1 MNKLS
6 TLRLALKHMDSCV
19 VAVELIEEVQR
30 LKREDGTI
38 ARSDRGQLMS
48 RFWAPPPQIGRAHV

>member
-19 VAVELIEEVQR
+19 VAVELIDDIEKM
-30 LKREDGTI
+30 KREDGTI
-38 ARSDRGQLMS
+38 TRMDRGQLMC
-48 RFWAPPPQIGRAHV
+48 RFWKLVKTI

>member
-6 TLRLALKHMDSCV
+6 ALRFALKHMDSCV
-19 VAVELIEEVQR
+19 MAVELIEEGQR

-48 RFWAPPPQIGRAHV
+48 RFWALVKTV

>member
-6 TLRLALKHMDSCV
+6 ALRFALKHMDSCLT
-19 VAVELIEEVQR
+19 AVELIDDIEKM
-30 LKREDGTI
+30 KREDGTI

-48 RFWAPPPQIGRAHV
+48 RFWALVKTV

>member
-6 TLRLALKHMDSCV
+6 ALRLALKHMDSCV
-19 VAVELIEEVQR
+19 MAVELIEEVQR
-30 LKREDGTI
+30 VKREDGTI

-48 RFWAPPPQIGRAHV
+48 RFWALVKTV

>member
-6 TLRLALKHMDSCV
+6 ALRFALKHMDSCV
-19 VAVELIEEVQR
+19 MAVELIEEVQR
-30 LKREDGTI
+30 VKREDGTI

-48 RFWAPPPQIGRAHV
+48 RFWKLVKTI